1 MKTLFYDD
9 DYPKH
14 LELLLAGVFMA
25 IASFLESVCYKKIHL
40 SAVVHSNW
48 CNYSYFIHIY

>member
-25 IASFLESVCYKKIHL
+25 IASLYK
-40 SAVVHSNW
+40 
-48 CNYSYFIHIY
+48 